1 MTIIVTII
9 SASWWFM
16 GLGTTMCTSNTQ
28 CCFPKLLSIIKS
40 SSGTF
45 HQPKFC
51 HLILCFKYVLLA
63 SLFSIPLYM
72 YRVFIL
78 WEECLIKE
86 CFLCLCEEIYE
97 FQNQIVVAD
106 SRSTLTRRTACP
118 GWSKNI
124 YYQERSFGIF
134 ELCTTIQGD
143 QARAPDDGGLPRRHL
158 RPHRG
163 LLRGRLL
170 EVIMI
175 ILMTSL
181 RRIIS
186 GRPSTCCTK
195 WSG

>member
-1 MTIIVTII
+1 MIIIFITIMDSWCFMGQGTTMILIEIIAILTMTIIVTII

-16 GLGTTMCTSNTQ
+16 GLGTTMCTLNTQ

-51 HLILCFKYVLLA
+51 HLILCFKHVLLA

-78 WEECLIKE
+78 WEECLTKE

-97 FQNQIVVAD
+97 FRNQIVVAD

-118 GWSKNI
+118 G
-124 YYQERSFGIF
+124 
-134 ELCTTIQGD
+134 
-143 QARAPDDGGLPRRHL
+143 
-158 RPHRG
+158 
-163 LLRGRLL
+163 
-170 EVIMI
+170 
-175 ILMTSL
+175 
-181 RRIIS
+181 
-186 GRPSTCCTK
+186 
-195 WSG
+195 